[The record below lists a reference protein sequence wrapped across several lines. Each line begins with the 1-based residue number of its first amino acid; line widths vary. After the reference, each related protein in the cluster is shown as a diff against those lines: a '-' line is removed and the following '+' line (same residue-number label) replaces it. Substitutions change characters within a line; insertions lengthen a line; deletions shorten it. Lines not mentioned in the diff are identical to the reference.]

1 MRNILMA
8 GVVVSMAGV
17 ASADTVKLQY
27 EGMGYARSVRVTIGS
42 STFNT
47 SAGQMMHKFTN
58 GNGVATQLNGQTKV
72 TFCTDLTEG
81 ATSNGAIYTVAPI
94 ANLPQTSGWPAM
106 GSTRA
111 QGVYNLYA
119 TAAGLQNGTSNDW
132 AAAFQIAL
140 WEVVYDYSG
149 TSASL
154 SLTAGNFKAKD
165 TDGTS
170 LTSSIATKVATL
182 FAGVV
187 GSSVTQTG
195 LMGLTNN
202 GCQDQIVQVDTIVP
216 LPGAASMGL
225 AALGAGFMVR
235 RLRRRA

>member
-1 MRNILMA
+1 MRNFLMA
-8 GVVVSMAGV
+8 GVVAGMAGV
-17 ASADTVKLQY
+17 ASADTVRLEY
-27 EGMGYARSVRVTIGS
+27 EGMGYSRSVKVTIGS

-58 GNGVATQLNGQTKV
+58 GNGVAAALNGQTKI

-81 ATSNGAIYTVAPI
+81 ATSSGSIYTVAPI

-111 QGVYNLYA
+111 QAVYNLYA
-119 TAAGLQNGTSNDW
+119 TAAGQQNGTSSDW

-140 WEVVYDYSG
+140 WEVIYDYSG

-154 SLTAGNFKAKD
+154 TLTGGNFKAKD

-170 LTSSIATKVATL
+170 LTSSIATKVSTL
-182 FAGVV
+182 FAGIT
-187 GSSVTQTG
+187 GSSAVQTG
-195 LMGLTNN
+195 LMGLTNS
-202 GCQDQIVQVDTIVP
+202 GCQDQIVQVDVVP
-216 LPGAASMGL
+216 LPGAAAMGL
-225 AALGAGFMVR
+225 AALGAGFVIR
-235 RLRRRA
+235 RIRRRA